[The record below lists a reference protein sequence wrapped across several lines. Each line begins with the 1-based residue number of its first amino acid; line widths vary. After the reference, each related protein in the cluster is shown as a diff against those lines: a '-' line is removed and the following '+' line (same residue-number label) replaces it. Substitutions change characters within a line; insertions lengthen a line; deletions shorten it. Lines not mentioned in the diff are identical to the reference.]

1 MPKSQQSHENRRGKG
16 RLSRI
21 HRCVPGGIRTPDTL
35 FRRQALYLCAKKNA
49 LQHLEGGVI

>member
-35 FRRQALYLCAKKNA
+35 LRRQFENMIAP
-49 LQHLEGGVI
+49 

>member
-21 HRCVPGGIRTPDTL
+21 HRCVPRGIRTPDTL
-35 FRRQALYLCAKKNA
+35 LRRQVLYLCAKKTA